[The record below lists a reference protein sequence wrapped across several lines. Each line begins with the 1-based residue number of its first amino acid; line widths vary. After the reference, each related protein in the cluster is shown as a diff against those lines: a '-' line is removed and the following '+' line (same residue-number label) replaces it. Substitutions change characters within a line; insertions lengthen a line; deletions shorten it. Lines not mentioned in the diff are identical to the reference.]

1 MPIARVAI
9 NVPVDTLFDYS
20 AEHISSSDIGLRV
33 SVPFGKKRVAGI
45 IIDVTSDTLIDSK
58 KIKSIE
64 QIFTETPR
72 LPKELLDLFTFCS
85 QYYHHSIGMV
95 IMNALPA
102 TLRTSKPIKLPKDKI
117 SWNTMQLTL
126 TETGKQTDLTSIPAR
141 QRVARNLLNRF
152 QQSGTISGRELK
164 DSSSKIKQLIQQ
176 WLICGWITKNQR
188 PVTTNISNNPPPPLT
203 SEQNTA
209 VNAITASIGQFNVW
223 LLHGITGSGKTEVY
237 LRLIATILEQGKQ
250 ILILVPEINLTPQ
263 LEAVFQNRFPN
274 VNLISLHSGLND
286 TERLQGW
293 LHAHSGQAK
302 IVLGTRLSV
311 FTPFHNL
318 GLMIVDEEHDHSFKQ
333 QDGLRYSARDLAIFR
348 SKQID
353 IPIILGSATPS
364 LESYYHALNGRYRM
378 VKLTSRAIQN
388 AALPLIQTI
397 DIRTHKATNGL
408 SQPLIH
414 ALHENLAE
422 KRQSIVFIN
431 RRGYAPVLLCKACN
445 WNAVCT
451 RCSSRLVVH
460 LRDKNLRCHHCGN
473 QQQLPLACPECGNQ
487 DLAPFGQGTQRVA
500 EALAN
505 YLPTA
510 RILRIDRDSTRQKDA
525 WRTILQKIHDQE
537 VDILVGTQILA
548 KGHDFPNVSLI
559 GILNPDNSLFSTDFR
574 ASERLFAQLMQIS
587 GRAGR
592 ANNKGKVLIQTE
604 FPDHPLYRA
613 LQKQDFDTLA
623 QGLLAERKVAG
634 FPPYLYQAVLRAEAH
649 KIELVLNFLQSAVNL
664 AKRNSSIELFDPVPA
679 QMLRLKGMER
689 GHLLVQSAS
698 RTQLQAFLSEWQ
710 NQLHALSS
718 HKIRWALDVD
728 PAEL

>member
-1 MPIARVAI
+1 
-9 NVPVDTLFDYS
+9 
-20 AEHISSSDIGLRV
+20 
-33 SVPFGKKRVAGI
+33 
-45 IIDVTSDTLIDSK
+45 
-58 KIKSIE
+58 
-64 QIFTETPR
+64 
-72 LPKELLDLFTFCS
+72 
-85 QYYHHSIGMV
+85 MV

-126 TETGKQTDLTSIPAR
+126 TETGKQTDLTSIPVR

-164 DSSSKIKQLIQQ
+164 DSSPKIKQLIQQ
-176 WLICGWITKNQR
+176 WLMCGWITKKQR

-203 SEQNTA
+203 IEQNTA
-209 VNAITASIGQFNVW
+209 VNAISASIGQFNVW

-293 LHAHSGQAK
+293 LQAHSGQAK

-397 DIRTHKATNGL
+397 DIRTHKASNGL

-422 KRQSIVFIN
+422 NDKALFSLTDEDMHQYCCA
-431 RRGYAPVLLCKACN
+431 RRVTGTLFVRVAPV
-445 WNAVCT
+445 
-451 RCSSRLVVH
+451 
-460 LRDKNLRCHHCGN
+460 D
-473 QQQLPLACPECGNQ
+473 
-487 DLAPFGQGTQRVA
+487 
-500 EALAN
+500 
-505 YLPTA
+505 
-510 RILRIDRDSTRQKDA
+510 
-525 WRTILQKIHDQE
+525 
-537 VDILVGTQILA
+537 
-548 KGHDFPNVSLI
+548 
-559 GILNPDNSLFSTDFR
+559 
-574 ASERLFAQLMQIS
+574 
-587 GRAGR
+587 
-592 ANNKGKVLIQTE
+592 
-604 FPDHPLYRA
+604 
-613 LQKQDFDTLA
+613 
-623 QGLLAERKVAG
+623 
-634 FPPYLYQAVLRAEAH
+634 
-649 KIELVLNFLQSAVNL
+649 
-664 AKRNSSIELFDPVPA
+664 
-679 QMLRLKGMER
+679 
-689 GHLLVQSAS
+689 
-698 RTQLQAFLSEWQ
+698 
-710 NQLHALSS
+710 
-718 HKIRWALDVD
+718 
-728 PAEL
+728 